1 MRKILL
7 GSKSPRRA
15 ELLRNLGYRFEIA
28 EINLEEDFP
37 ENLPVEEIAYYL
49 AAKKANAFRNLEADE
64 ILITADTVVVN
75 ENRVLGKPESESD
88 AVQMLLDLSGK
99 THKVFTGFSVKI
111 QGSIT
116 TKSDVAEVIFDK
128 ISPEEAEYYVKNFK
142 PLDKAGSYGIQEWLG
157 MAKISAIKGSY
168 YTIMGLPTHLLYN
181 ELRKFPALPQIH

>member
-37 ENLPVEEIAYYL
+37 ENLPVEEIAFYL

-64 ILITADTVVVN
+64 LLITADTIVVN
-75 ENRVLGKPESESD
+75 DTKVLGKPESESD
-88 AVQMLLDLSGK
+88 AVEMLLDLSGK

-111 QGSIT
+111 QGGIT
-116 TKSDVAEVIFDK
+116 TKSDVAEVVFDE
-128 ISPEEAEYYVKNFK
+128 ISPEEAEYYVRNFR

>member
-1 MRKILL
+1 MMKILL

-28 EINLEEDFP
+28 EINSEEEFP
-37 ENLPVEEIAYYL
+37 ENLPVEEIAFYL

-64 ILITADTVVVN
+64 ILITADTIVVN
-75 ENRVLGKPESESD
+75 GNQVLGKPESESD
-88 AVQMLLDLSGK
+88 AVEMLLDLSGK